1 MSFSELGLPES
12 IVKAATDAGYTQA
25 TPIQAEAIPIL
36 LAGHDLVG
44 CSRTGSGKTA
54 AFAMP
59 FLAKVDL
66 SKRHPQVLVLA
77 PTRELAVQVAEAF
90 EQYSASMKDLR
101 VLAVYGGAAYQPQ
114 ISALRRGVHVIV
126 GTPGRL
132 IDHIKQETISLA
144 GVHSLVLDEADEML
158 RMGFIDDVRWVL
170 DKVPEGRQVA
180 LFSATMPEPIREI
193 AQKQLRDP
201 KSITVDTAQRGVSTI
216 RQEHVVV
223 SPKNKIEVLCRLLE
237 VEKTDGVI
245 VFVKTKLGTVEVADR
260 LLARGFNAAAL
271 NGDIAQ
277 TQRQRTVDKLKE
289 GEIDILVA
297 TDVAAR
303 GLDVDRVSHVF
314 NFDLPHDDEA
324 YVHRIG
330 RTGRAGREGVAI
342 LLVTPSQRRVIRSIE
357 RATGQTILH
366 REQPPVDQIN
376 VARAE
381 RFKARITEA
390 MTSRQLDTL
399 AGLVKDYCE
408 QTGEEPL
415 RVAAA
420 LAVMTVGDH
429 RFFARPIDE
438 PSLAPRERPKRDRID
453 NDYPSRE
460 RAPRDSFPRD
470 GGDSPKRF
478 RREGN
483 ESVVGE
489 PAGERKFRERFD
501 ADRKRHDKPT
511 RFERGARSGRRYRL
525 EVGSEHG
532 VQPGQLFGA
541 IAHHTGLSSEEIGK
555 IRIMDQFSIVD
566 LPAGM
571 PADVFK
577 ALSKTWVAGRQLR
590 ITEDGFVP
598 QQGSRDRGESSP
610 ADTPSDRPAFKP
622 KKAFA
627 GKPKKAFAGK
637 PFKTGAGKPFK
648 TGAGKPEGAK
658 ANSKFKTGK
667 KFGSAKPPR

>member
-1 MSFSELGLPES
+1 MSFSDLGLPES

-132 IDHIKQETISLA
+132 IDHIKQEAISLA

-201 KSITVDTAQRGVSTI
+201 KSITVDTAQRGVTTI
-216 RQEHVVV
+216 RQEHVVA
-223 SPKNKIEVLCRLLE
+223 SPKNKVEVLCRLLE

-260 LLARGFNAAAL
+260 LIARGFNAAAL

-289 GEIDILVA
+289 GAIDILVA

-330 RTGRAGREGVAI
+330 RTGRAGREGAAI

-357 RATGQTILH
+357 RATGQTIVH

-420 LAVMTVGDH
+420 LAVMSVGDH

-438 PSLAPRERPKRDRID
+438 PTLAPRERPKRDRID
-453 NDYPSRE
+453 NDYPARE
-460 RAPRDSFPRD
+460 RGPRDSFQRD
-470 GGDSPKRF
+470 GGEAPKRF
-478 RREGN
+478 RREGSN
-483 ESVVGE
+483 DATVDS
-489 PAGERKFRERFD
+489 AERKPRDRFD
-501 ADRKRHDKPT
+501 SDRKRDDKPA
-511 RFERGARSGRRYRL
+511 RFERGGRSSRRYRL
-525 EVGSEHG
+525 EVGTEHG

-577 ALSKTWVAGRQLR
+577 ALSKTWVAGRQLK

-598 QQGSRDRGESSP
+598 GQGFRDRVESSAAGAP
-610 ADTPSDRPAFKP
+610 ADRPAFKP

-627 GKPKKAFAGK
+627 GKPFKAGAVK
-637 PFKTGAGKPFK
+637 PG
-648 TGAGKPEGAK
+648 GAK
-658 ANSKFKTGK
+658 ATTKFKAGK
-667 KFGSAKPPR
+667 KFNSSKPPR

>member
-1 MSFSELGLPES
+1 MSFSDLGLPET
-12 IVKAATDAGYTQA
+12 IVKAATAAGYTQA

-101 VLAVYGGAAYQPQ
+101 VLAVFGGAAYQPQ

-132 IDHIKQETISLA
+132 IDHIKQEAISLA

-201 KSITVDTAQRGVSTI
+201 KSITVDTAQRGVSTT

-245 VFVKTKLGTVEVADR
+245 VFVKTKIGTVEVADR
-260 LLARGFNAAAL
+260 LIARGFNAAPL

-289 GEIDILVA
+289 GSIDILVA

-330 RTGRAGREGVAI
+330 RTGRAGREGAAI
-342 LLVTPSQRRVIRSIE
+342 LLVTPNQRRVIRSIE
-357 RATGQTILH
+357 RATGQTIVH
-366 REQPPVDQIN
+366 REQPPVDEIN

-408 QTGEEPL
+408 ATGEEPL

-420 LAVMTVGDH
+420 LAVMSVSDH

-438 PSLAPRERPKRDRID
+438 PSLAPRERPMRDRID
-453 NDYPSRE
+453 NDYPARE
-460 RAPRDSFPRD
+460 RGPRESFQRD
-470 GGDSPKRF
+470 FTAGGDAPKRF
-478 RREGN
+478 RREGADDA
-483 ESVVGE
+483 
-489 PAGERKFRERFD
+489 AGS
-501 ADRKRHDKPT
+501 ADRKRDDKPA
-511 RFERGARSGRRYRL
+511 RFERGGRSSRRYRL
-525 EVGSEHG
+525 EVGTQHG

-571 PADVFK
+571 PPDVFK
-577 ALSKTWVAGRQLR
+577 ALSKTWVAGQQLK
-590 ITEDGFVP
+590 ISEDAFVP
-598 QQGSRDRGESSP
+598 GEGFRERADASP
-610 ADTPSDRPAFKP
+610 ADAAADRPAFKP

-637 PFKTGAGKPFK
+637 PFKAGAGKPDGA
-648 TGAGKPEGAK
+648 GAGKPDGAK
-658 ANSKFKTGK
+658 ANSKFKAGK

>member
-1 MSFSELGLPES
+1 MSFSELGLPEA

-132 IDHIKQETISLA
+132 IDHIKQEAISLA

-201 KSITVDTAQRGVSTI
+201 KSITVDMAKRGGSTI

-237 VEKTDGVI
+237 VETTDGVI
-245 VFVKTKLGTVEVADR
+245 VFVKTKIGTVEVADR
-260 LLARGFNAAAL
+260 LIARGFNAAPL

-277 TQRQRTVDKLKE
+277 AQRQRTVDKLKE
-289 GEIDILVA
+289 GAIDILVA

-330 RTGRAGREGVAI
+330 RTGRAGREGAAI
-342 LLVTPSQRRVIRSIE
+342 LLITPSQRRVIRSIE
-357 RATGQTILH
+357 RATGQTIVH
-366 REQPPVDQIN
+366 RDQPPVDAIN

-390 MTSRQLDTL
+390 MSSRQLDTL

-408 QTGEEPL
+408 QTGEDPL

-438 PSLAPRERPKRDRID
+438 PSLAPRDRPVRDRID
-453 NDYPSRE
+453 NDYPARE
-460 RAPRDSFPRD
+460 RGPRDSFQRD
-470 GGDSPKRF
+470 F
-478 RREGN
+478 
-483 ESVVGE
+483 
-489 PAGERKFRERFD
+489 PAGSPERRRD
-501 ADRKRHDKPT
+501 DKPA
-511 RFERGARSGRRYRL
+511 RFERGGRATRRYRL
-525 EVGSEHG
+525 EVGHQHG

-541 IAHHTGLSSEEIGK
+541 LAHHTGLSSEEIGK

-571 PADVFK
+571 PPDVFK
-577 ALSKTWVAGRQLR
+577 ALSKAWVAGQQLR
-590 ITEDGFVP
+590 IREDAFVP
-598 QQGSRDRGESSP
+598 GEKFSDRGAAPS
-610 ADTPSDRPAFKP
+610 ADAPSDRPAFKP
-622 KKAFA
+622 KKTFA

-637 PFKTGAGKPFK
+637 PFKTGAGKPD
-648 TGAGKPEGAK
+648 GAK
-658 ANSKFKTGK
+658 ANSKFKAGK